1 MCNIS
6 KNRTAPSSRQANSLT
21 QVSLNERMAAQ
32 VQKEK
37 RRGSHRMR
45 ILCSQHHWSVAIH
58 HLAAEYSHMGTHLSR
73 LSPHKSKRYT
83 LRVCLCVCKWVRLC
97 WRRSLPQRDASPMK
111 EKFVFEHVPYTHTHT
126 HTYVL
131 DLEKEGY
138 GEVRRGKAICKSIWC
153 VKINFLL
160 RDFESHN
167 SLAFPGQF
175 PSDTCS

>member
-1 MCNIS
+1 MD
-6 KNRTAPSSRQANSLT
+6 
-21 QVSLNERMAAQ
+21 AQ

-45 ILCSQHHWSVAIH
+45 ILCSQLHSTTDVWPFITWLQSIPTWGHICPDSLLTNLSATLFVCVSVFANGFVC
-58 HLAAEYSHMGTHLSR
+58 AEEGLCLKGMQVQWKKSLS
-73 LSPHKSKRYT
+73 SST
-83 LRVCLCVCKWVRLC
+83 CL
-97 WRRSLPQRDASPMK
+97 
-111 EKFVFEHVPYTHTHT
+111 THTHM

-131 DLEKEGY
+131 DLEKEGC
-138 GEVRRGKAICKSIWC
+138 GEVRRGKAICKSICC